1 MPYRS
6 SMTDHVERRRT
17 KGQLEAEISEAMM
30 QFQREQMGR
39 GPDEA
44 KSYILGDLILVRL
57 KNVLTPAEREL
68 LKTNEGRRLIKQMR
82 NELLEGSRPALE
94 AVITRVT
101 GYRVVSLHT
110 DISTRTGE
118 RLIAVTLDQNLEE
131 QLR

>member
-1 MPYRS
+1 
-6 SMTDHVERRRT
+6 MTDHVERRRSR
-17 KGQLEAEISEAMM
+17 GQLEAEISEAMM

-57 KNVLTPAEREL
+57 KNVLTPAEQEL

-101 GYRVVSLHT
+101 GYPALTPPTH
-110 DISTRTGE
+110 I
-118 RLIAVTLDQNLEE
+118 
-131 QLR
+131 

>member
-1 MPYRS
+1 
-6 SMTDHVERRRT
+6 
-17 KGQLEAEISEAMM
+17 M

-68 LKTNEGRRLIKQMR
+68 LKTSEGRRLIKQVR

-94 AVITRVT
+94 VVITRVT
-101 GYRVVSLHT
+101 GCRVVSLHT